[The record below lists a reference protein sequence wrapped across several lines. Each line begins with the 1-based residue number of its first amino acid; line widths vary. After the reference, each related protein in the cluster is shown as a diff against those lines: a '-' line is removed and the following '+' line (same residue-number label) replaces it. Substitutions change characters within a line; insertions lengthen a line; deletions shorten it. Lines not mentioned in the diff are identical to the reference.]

1 MRGRPHGRYHGVI
14 RSSLAVGNSGK
25 ESEVKRIYFLV
36 PHIDV
41 AKKIVDELLVARIE
55 ERHIHILAKRG
66 TPLEDLP
73 EASFLQKSDF
83 IPAMERGLA
92 LGGTVGTLAGLAAVA
107 LGPFSLVVAGGGI
120 VLASGLAGA
129 SVGAWLSGMVGLNIG
144 NTRLKPF
151 EEVIE
156 RGELLMMIDVPR
168 NRVEQITELVT
179 THHPEAQPEGIEP
192 TIPAFP

>member
-1 MRGRPHGRYHGVI
+1 M
-14 RSSLAVGNSGK
+14 
-25 ESEVKRIYFLV
+25 KRIYFLV
-36 PHIDV
+36 PEIDV
-41 AKKIVDELLVARIE
+41 AKKIVDELLLARVE

-66 TPLEDLP
+66 TPLQDLP

-92 LGGTVGTLAGLAAVA
+92 LGGTVGTLAGLVAVA
-107 LGPFSLVVAGGGI
+107 LGPASLVIAGGGI
-120 VLASGLAGA
+120 VLAGGLAGA
-129 SVGAWLSGMVGLNIG
+129 SVGVWVSGMVGLNVG

-151 EEVIE
+151 EDAIE

-168 NRVEQITELVT
+168 DRVQSITEMVKS
-179 THHPEAQPEGIEP
+179 HHPEAQAEGTEP

>member
-1 MRGRPHGRYHGVI
+1 MGDTTALSGRFLPWAKV
-14 RSSLAVGNSGK
+14 GK
-25 ESEVKRIYFLV
+25 ENEMKRIYFLV

-66 TPLEDLP
+66 TPLGDLP

-129 SVGAWLSGMVGLNIG
+129 GVGAWLSGMVGLNVG
-144 NTRLKPF
+144 NTRLKSF
-151 EEVIE
+151 EEAIE

-168 NRVEQITELVT
+168 ERVPQITALVT
-179 THHPEAQPEGIEP
+179 THHPEAHPEGTEP

>member
-1 MRGRPHGRYHGVI
+1 M
-14 RSSLAVGNSGK
+14 
-25 ESEVKRIYFLV
+25 KRIYFLV

-66 TPLEDLP
+66 TPLGDLP

-129 SVGAWLSGMVGLNIG
+129 GVGAWLSGMVGLNVG
-144 NTRLKPF
+144 NTRLKSF
-151 EEVIE
+151 EEAIE

-168 NRVEQITELVT
+168 ERVQQITEMVK
-179 THHPEAQPEGIEP
+179 THHPEAHPEGTEP

>member
-1 MRGRPHGRYHGVI
+1 M
-14 RSSLAVGNSGK
+14 
-25 ESEVKRIYFLV
+25 KRIYFLV
-36 PHIDV
+36 PDIDL
-41 AKKIVDELLVARIE
+41 ARLIVNELLVARIE

-92 LGGTVGTLAGLAAVA
+92 LGGTIGTLAGLVAVA

-129 SVGAWLSGMVGLNIG
+129 GVGAWLSGMVGLNIG
-144 NTRLKPF
+144 NTRLKRF
-151 EEVIE
+151 EEAIE
-156 RGELLMMIDVPR
+156 QGELLMMIDVPR
-168 NRVEQITELVT
+168 DRVEQISKLVA
-179 THHPEAQPEGIEP
+179 THHPEAHLEGTEP
-192 TIPAFP
+192 TVPAFP

>member
-1 MRGRPHGRYHGVI
+1 M
-14 RSSLAVGNSGK
+14 
-25 ESEVKRIYFLV
+25 KRIYFLV
-36 PHIDV
+36 PDV
-41 AKKIVDELLVARIE
+41 DMAKKIVDELLLARIE
-55 ERHIHILAKRG
+55 ERHIHILAKRD

-73 EASFLQKSDF
+73 EASFVQKSDL

-92 LGGTVGTLAGLAAVA
+92 LGGTVGTLAGLVAVA

-129 SVGAWLSGMVGLNIG
+129 GVGAWISGMVGLNVG
-144 NTRLKPF
+144 NTQLKPF
-151 EEVIE
+151 EEAIE

-168 NRVEQITELVT
+168 NRVTQITELIAS
-179 THHPEAQPEGIEP
+179 HHPEAHPEGTEP

>member
-1 MRGRPHGRYHGVI
+1 M
-14 RSSLAVGNSGK
+14 
-25 ESEVKRIYFLV
+25 KRIYFLV

-41 AKKIVDELLVARIE
+41 AKKIVDELLLARIE

-92 LGGTVGTLAGLAAVA
+92 LGGTVGTLAGLTAVA
-107 LGPFSLVVAGGGI
+107 LGPVSLVVAGGGI
-120 VLASGLAGA
+120 VLAGGLAGA
-129 SVGAWLSGMVGLNIG
+129 GVGAWLSGMVGLNVG
-144 NTRLKPF
+144 NTRLKP
-151 EEVIE
+151 IE
-156 RGELLMMIDVPR
+156 DAIDRGELLMMIDVPR
-168 NRVEQITELVT
+168 DRVPEITELVA
-179 THHPEAQPEGIEP
+179 THHPEAHPEGIEP

>member
-1 MRGRPHGRYHGVI
+1 
-14 RSSLAVGNSGK
+14 VGNSGK
-25 ESEVKRIYFLV
+25 ESEMKRIYFLV

-66 TPLEDLP
+66 TPLENLP

-144 NTRLKPF
+144 NTRLKSF
-151 EEVIE
+151 EEAIE

-168 NRVEQITELVT
+168 NRVEQITERVT
-179 THHPEAQPEGIEP
+179 THHPEAQTEGIEP

>member
-1 MRGRPHGRYHGVI
+1 M
-14 RSSLAVGNSGK
+14 K
-25 ESEVKRIYFLV
+25 CIYFLV
-36 PHIDV
+36 PQIDL
-41 AKKIVDELLVARIE
+41 AKKIVDELLLARIE

-66 TPLEDLP
+66 TPLESLP

-92 LGGTVGTLAGLAAVA
+92 LGGTVGTLAGLVAVA
-107 LGPFSLVVAGGGI
+107 LGPLSLVVAGGGV
-120 VLASGLAGA
+120 VLAGGLAGA
-129 SVGAWLSGMVGLNIG
+129 GVGAWVSGMVGLNVG

-151 EEVIE
+151 EDAIE

-168 NRVEQITELVT
+168 ERVAQITEQVAA
-179 THHPEAQPEGIEP
+179 HYPEVHIEGTEP

>member
-1 MRGRPHGRYHGVI
+1 M
-14 RSSLAVGNSGK
+14 
-25 ESEVKRIYFLV
+25 KRIYFLV
-36 PHIDV
+36 PHIEM
-41 AKKIVDELLVARIE
+41 ARKIVDELLLARIE

-92 LGGTVGTLAGLAAVA
+92 LGGTFGALAGLVAVA
-107 LGPFSLVVAGGGI
+107 LSPISLVVAGGGV

-129 SVGAWLSGMVGLNIG
+129 GVGTWISGMVGLNVG
-144 NTRLKPF
+144 NTQLKQF
-151 EEVIE
+151 EAAIE

-168 NRVEQITELVT
+168 NQVDQITDLVA
-179 THHPEAQPEGIEP
+179 THHPEAHPEGTEP

>member
-1 MRGRPHGRYHGVI
+1 M
-14 RSSLAVGNSGK
+14 
-25 ESEVKRIYFLV
+25 KRIYFLV
-36 PHIDV
+36 PDIDL
-41 AKKIVDELLVARIE
+41 ARLIVNELLVARIE

-92 LGGTVGTLAGLAAVA
+92 LGGTIGTLAGLVAVA

-129 SVGAWLSGMVGLNIG
+129 GVGAWLSGMVGLNIG
-144 NTRLKPF
+144 NTRLKRF
-151 EEVIE
+151 EEAIE
-156 RGELLMMIDVPR
+156 QGELLMMIDVPR
-168 NRVEQITELVT
+168 DRAEQISKLVAI
-179 THHPEAQPEGIEP
+179 HHPEAHLEGTEP
-192 TIPAFP
+192 TVPAFP